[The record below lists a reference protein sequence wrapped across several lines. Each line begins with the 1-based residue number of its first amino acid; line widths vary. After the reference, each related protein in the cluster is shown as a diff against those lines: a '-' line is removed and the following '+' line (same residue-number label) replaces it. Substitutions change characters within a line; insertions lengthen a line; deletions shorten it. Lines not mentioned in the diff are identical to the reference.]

1 MCKNFNDLI
10 IWWQR
15 HSACWWW
22 WFSFT
27 VVTRFNVDISITSNC
42 AIFRDF
48 FKLFLIC
55 LFFDQRIMLAC
66 QWVCIMCSNPL
77 PFHNT
82 LQLQSKSNLKRAKN
96 VNCRSIKIFPS
107 LNDWLH
113 PSLNFYFLCLLVRHK
128 RSELTAFNRH
138 TSSREMWQ
146 QLKAAKI
153 CSTRSF
159 IIHFHFSLSLLLH
172 FNYMQQVKIIYEALG
187 LIFMHCNKL
196 QLNVDAHVPL
206 ICIICK
212 YLLLL
217 KLLSITR

>member
-1 MCKNFNDLI
+1 MHHAKHRMCKNFNDLI

-22 WFSFT
+22 WFPFT

-82 LQLQSKSNLKRAKN
+82 LLLQSKSNLKRAKKCQLPFN
-96 VNCRSIKIFPS
+96 KNFPFS
-107 LNDWLH
+107 QW
-113 PSLNFYFLCLLVRHK
+113 
-128 RSELTAFNRH
+128 LTASLFKFLFFV
-138 TSSREMWQ
+138 S
-146 QLKAAKI
+146 A
-153 CSTRSF
+153 CSAYKEWINSF
-159 IIHFHFSLSLLLH
+159 
-172 FNYMQQVKIIYEALG
+172 
-187 LIFMHCNKL
+187 
-196 QLNVDAHVPL
+196 
-206 ICIICK
+206 
-212 YLLLL
+212 
-217 KLLSITR
+217 